1 MGRTEKKLEIEWER
15 IDDGKG
21 NYLKLMQQEG
31 DYSFADKIFSY
42 EEITGFLPME
52 IRRIHGEKEAYYNV
66 TGKISLARYLAEEDF
81 NRADLGELLL
91 QILALQDVL
100 EEYLLEGNDLL
111 IHEEFLYWDR
121 VTKKVEGIYYA
132 GSCGGSIQAYSY
144 LLEAVME
151 HMDQKNRELVFFVY
165 GLHKQTMDPDCVRQN
180 IRNFIKEE
188 TGLQNSITEM
198 HDPNEQDR
206 KLTADGDPVTQRD
219 SWNSQ
224 RDLQNSHREPW
235 NRQRGSKNR
244 YGEPQ
249 NRHRDLQ
256 NKHRDSQNKK
266 KAGEGKYAA
275 LIVAGGIVCFLFLWR
290 TGAFTDPVG
299 GGIQMVRFAAALAFF
314 IIVCGYAAWRLYPQ
328 KIRKK
333 DGGGGIQMHG
343 EKEAELQVC
352 LIPEKSGEKLIPV
365 DHSPFY
371 IGKNAGK
378 ADAVLEEGGVSDLH
392 LRIFQENGSVY
403 AVDHESAQGTLH
415 NGTRMVPWQNKELQD
430 GDYLTIGTHEFVV
443 EVTSSG
449 YVI

>member
-52 IRRIHGEKEAYYNV
+52 IRRIHGKKEAYYNV
-66 TGKISLARYLAEEDF
+66 TGKISLARYLAEKDF
-81 NRADLGELLL
+81 NRTDLGELLM
-91 QILALQDVL
+91 QILSLQDVL

-111 IHEEFLYWDR
+111 IHEDFLYWDR

-132 GSCGGSIQAYSY
+132 GSCGGSIRAYGH
-144 LLEAVME
+144 LLEVVME

-165 GLHKQTMDPDCVRQN
+165 GLHKQTMDPDCVRQT

-188 TGLQNSITEM
+188 TGLQNRIAEM
-198 HDPNEQDR
+198 QDLKEQDL
-206 KLTADGDPVTQRD
+206 KLTADKERVMQRD
-219 SWNSQ
+219 S
-224 RDLQNSHREPW
+224 
-235 NRQRGSKNR
+235 K
-244 YGEPQ
+244 
-249 NRHRDLQ
+249 
-256 NKHRDSQNKK
+256 NKK
-266 KAGEGKYAA
+266 KAGEGRYAA

-299 GGIQMVRFAAALAFF
+299 GGIQRVRFAAALAFF

-333 DGGGGIQMHG
+333 DGGGGIQIHR
-343 EKEAELQVC
+343 EKDVGLQVC

-415 NGTRMVPWQNKELQD
+415 NGTRMVPWQNRELQD